1 MMKTE
6 PSLSVKA
13 FATIRFEGDALDPPS
28 LDDLL
33 RVRPT
38 LSYGKGETYRIGR
51 RGIEKTGLTGYWFLN
66 TKTYLETSDLDAH
79 VSFLTKML
87 TDSTAH
93 PHRDHKFNRIKAV
106 VDQASLEVL
115 VTLFWIGRNGAAMPT
130 VAPRFRSLIDTLRGG
145 IETDFT
151 ITEGDPTSLEGRAA

>member
-6 PSLSVKA
+6 SSSALRA
-13 FATIRFEGDALDPPS
+13 FATIRFEGDALDPSS
-28 LDDLL
+28 LSDLL

-38 LSYGKGETYRIGR
+38 LSYAKGETYGVGR
-51 RGIEKTGLTGYWFLN
+51 RGIEKTGPTGYWFLN
-66 TKTYLETSDLDAH
+66 TKAYLETSDLDVH
-79 VSFLTKML
+79 IGFLTKML

-106 VDQASLEVL
+106 VDGASLEVL
-115 VTLFWIGRNGAAMPT
+115 VTLFWMGGNGAEMPT
-130 VAPRFRSLIDTLRGG
+130 VGPRFKSLIDTLRGG

-151 ITEGDPTSLEGRAA
+151 LIEGDPSSLAGRAA

>member
-1 MMKTE
+1 MTKTE
-6 PSLSVKA
+6 SLLVLKS
-13 FATIRFEGDALDPPS
+13 FGTIRFEGDALEPA
-28 LDDLL
+28 LLTDLL

-38 LSYGKGETYRIGR
+38 LSYGKGETYGMGR
-51 RGIEKTGLTGYWFLN
+51 RGIEKTGATGYWFLN

-115 VTLFWIGRNGAAMPT
+115 VTLFWAGRDGAVTPT
-130 VAPRFRSLIDTLRGG
+130 VSPRFRSLIDTLRGG

-151 ITEGDPTSLEGRAA
+151 IIEGGPTSLEGRAA